1 MTKLPPLQRRPAP
14 KLGLVLNSI
23 EVFDPAS
30 KDRSEKALRAYYE
43 SLLKS
48 GQIDP
53 QSIISKRIFGPH
65 EALAVADQLAAA
77 CVDLVVIANIAFP
90 NGQVFLTL
98 ATHPHLARV
107 PMAVIAEPEPDI
119 PEWATNAWCGVIM
132 NNHVAHQISHPIV
145 TIPGPFASKEF
156 QAKFAGLL
164 RVAGTI
170 RFLRRDFLCRF
181 GEAPGGFHSAS
192 GNQLAFAKIF
202 GTRVDTLDLTL
213 VMETFRTGKV
223 KGYNG
228 EAAFSDDDIRRTV
241 DQISKGRKIDVE
253 PAMLERGAKL
263 YQTYRAIVRA
273 NGYTSAAFRC
283 WPEQMDSFIGISSC
297 MAIGLLLGNGDVT
310 AATCESDWPIA
321 VMQSIG
327 TLLADK
333 PAACLDWV
341 NYTGGSEV
349 VQLGHC
355 GVGICGGMAGG
366 SCHGNPCDE
375 VALHP
380 VNRLGGKNVGPVIIG
395 QYQYGPKTGLSLA
408 PQPDGSV
415 KILIFKGASSAKTAK
430 GIKYVATDVAVP
442 DHHKLNRMLL
452 EGGFTHHLAV
462 AMADIGD
469 EVRMLF
475 DLLGVPW
482 VSPDA

>member
-1 MTKLPPLQRRPAP
+1 MTHISPLQRRPAP
-14 KLGLVLNSI
+14 KLGLVLNAI
-23 EVFDPAS
+23 EAFDPAS
-30 KDRSEKALRAYYE
+30 KDASEKAIRACYE
-43 SLLKS
+43 SLLQS
-48 GQIDP
+48 GQIDR

-77 CVDLVVIANIAFP
+77 CVDLVVIANLAFP
-90 NGQVFLTL
+90 NGQVYLTL

-107 PMAVIAEPEPDI
+107 PMAIIAEPEPDI

-132 NNHVAHQISHPIV
+132 NNYVAHQIGRPVV
-145 TIPGPFASKEF
+145 TLAGPFASQPF
-156 QAKFAGLL
+156 QTKFARLL
-164 RVAGTI
+164 KVAGSI

-192 GNQLAFAKIF
+192 GNQMAFARIF

-213 VMETFRTGKV
+213 VMETFRTAKV
-223 KGYNG
+223 RGYNG
-228 EAAFSDDDIRRTV
+228 EATFGEDDVRGTV
-241 DQISKGRKIDVE
+241 DQISKGRKIEVE
-253 PAMLERGAKL
+253 RNMLERGARL
-263 YQTYRAIVRA
+263 YQTYRAIIRA

-283 WPEQMDSFIGISSC
+283 WPEQLQSYIGVSSC

-341 NYTGGSEV
+341 NYTGASEV

-355 GVGICGGMAGG
+355 GVGICGGMAEG
-366 SCHGNPCDE
+366 SCHGNACDE
-375 VALHP
+375 VSVHP
-380 VNRLGGKNVGPVIIG
+380 VLRLAGEQMGPVIIG
-395 QYQYGPKTGLSLA
+395 QYEYGAKTGLSLA

-415 KILIFKGASSAKTAK
+415 KVLIFKGTSSADTAK
-430 GIKYVATDVAVP
+430 GIKYAATDVAVP
-442 DHHKLNRMLL
+442 DHRKLNRMIL
-452 EGGFTHHLAV
+452 EGGFSHHLAV
-462 AMADIGD
+462 AMGDIGE
-469 EVRMLF
+469 EVRMLLDF
-475 DLLGVPW
+475 LGVPW
-482 VSPDA
+482 VSPDG